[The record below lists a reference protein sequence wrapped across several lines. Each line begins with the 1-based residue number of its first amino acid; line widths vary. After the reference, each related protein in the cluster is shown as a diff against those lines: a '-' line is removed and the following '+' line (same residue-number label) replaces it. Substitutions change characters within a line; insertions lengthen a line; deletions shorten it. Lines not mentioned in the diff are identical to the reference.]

1 MALLPR
7 PAALRLALAL
17 ALALPLGRAAAA
29 AAAPAP
35 VANPPVVADPPRWGW
50 GSLPDGTQ
58 ELLRDIFETLR
69 GLGLQYSLLEQCAEG
84 RTADTLQLSINFSAE
99 PATMPLPPR
108 PPQAPPAF
116 APPPP
121 HAPPAQQHR
130 MPPHKL

>member
-1 MALLPR
+1 VEAIPR
-7 PAALRLALAL
+7 RGVLADYV
-17 ALALPLGRAAAA
+17 G
-29 AAAPAP
+29 
-35 VANPPVVADPPRWGW
+35 RWGW